1 MTFTLTGATRL
12 NVIVGDPIAQVKSP
26 AGMTAAFA
34 ARGYD
39 GVLVPLQVGV
49 ADLQDFLNVADR
61 LKNLDSII
69 VTVPHK
75 FACFRHCTSATP
87 RSTFIGSANLMRRR
101 ADGRWHGDIT
111 DGFGFV
117 QATRNNGFDP
127 KGKRALLVGV
137 GGAGSAIAYE
147 LIDSGVA
154 ELALHDADTARRDV
168 LIERLN
174 GLGKGKVVA
183 GSADPTGYDLVGN
196 ATPAGMREGDPL
208 PVQAEKLV
216 ASQFVGCVITQ
227 PAVSPLI
234 AAARAKG
241 CNTST
246 GTDMYN
252 ALQGA
257 MVDFLLAAERW
268 TPKEG

>member
-1 MTFTLTGATRL
+1 MTFNLTGATRL

-39 GVLVPLQVGV
+39 GILVPVQVGV
-49 ADLQDFLNVADR
+49 SDLQDFLNVADR

-75 FACFRHCTSATP
+75 FTCYRHCASATP
-87 RSTFIGSANLMRRR
+87 RSTFIGSANLMRRL
-101 ADGRWHGDIT
+101 ADGRWYGDIT

-117 QATRNNGFDP
+117 QATRNHGFDP

-147 LIDSGVA
+147 LADSGVA
-154 ELALHDADTARRDV
+154 ELALHDADTARRDDLV
-168 LIERLN
+168 ARLN
-174 GLGKGKVVA
+174 SLGKAKVVA
-183 GSADPTGYDLVGN
+183 GSSDPTGYDLVGN
-196 ATPAGMREGDPL
+196 ATPAGMRAGDPL
-208 PVQAEKLV
+208 PIQADKLQPN
-216 ASQFVGCVITQ
+216 QFVGCVITQ
-227 PAVSPLI
+227 PAVTPLI
-234 AAARAKG
+234 ASARAKG
-241 CNTST
+241 CATST
-246 GTDMYN
+246 GTDMYQ

-257 MVDFLLAAERW
+257 MVDFLLAAEVW